1 MKTQLVSESLYE
13 FLNESKSEVS
23 FISPELDYSELFRL
37 YNVLNKDLPDNID
50 KSLFDSDK
58 YYAQI
63 IPEKMN
69 DMMQKKFSAKNGSSI
84 KSKIDDKWHPF
95 VDFLFSKFKGG
106 SKKTVDLNFLSNVYF
121 GENYKSN
128 DQSFHNFIK
137 DPDYR
142 EKAGDLKK
150 YFKSFDWFDNNTKN
164 IPIPVIAKIGSKHFL
179 VGGNRRLSWMIS
191 KGMKEIPV
199 WVI

>member
-69 DMMQKKFSAKNGSSI
+69 ELGLNDTPIVMA
-84 KSKIDDKWHPF
+84 
-95 VDFLFSKFKGG
+95 GG
-106 SKKTVDLNFLSNVYF
+106 VWYLREWEDWIVY
-121 GENYKSN
+121 
-128 DQSFHNFIK
+128 
-137 DPDYR
+137 
-142 EKAGDLKK
+142 
-150 YFKSFDWFDNNTKN
+150 
-164 IPIPVIAKIGSKHFL
+164 
-179 VGGNRRLSWMIS
+179 
-191 KGMKEIPV
+191 
-199 WVI
+199 